1 MERFFLSLKLE
12 RVWPK
17 QYANHYEARA
27 DVADYIVGFYNTEHL
42 HSTLG
47 YKSPAAFEQQASE

>member
-12 RVWPK
+12 RVWRK

-27 DVADYIVGFYNTEHL
+27 DVADYIVGFYNTERL

-47 YKSPAAFEQQASE
+47 YKSPAAFEQQGSE